1 MCTDRLELVDYKDTA
16 YLRRFMSERG
26 KIKSRANTGTCVQHQ
41 SDIAVAIKT
50 AREMALLP
58 YAVRT
63 AMGNKGGGRRGRDA
77 GSGGRPS
84 GRPSGPPTDRP
95 AVTGEAIDA
104 PVAGEAINAAVAGE
118 AIDAAVAG
126 ALDAD
131 SLIPESAAPELAAA
145 AASDESAD

>member
-1 MCTDRLELVDYKDTA
+1 MCTDRLDHVDYKDTS

-63 AMGNKGGGRRGRDA
+63 AMGNKGGGRRGRE
-77 GSGGRPS
+77 GGPGGPGRPGGRPS
-84 GRPSGPPTDRP
+84 GPSERP
-95 AVTGEAIDA
+95 AASGDQADGAGSGAVTT
-104 PVAGEAINAAVAGE
+104 AAVAEDVG
-118 AIDAAVAG
+118 VTG
-126 ALDAD
+126 AQ
-131 SLIPESAAPELAAA
+131 APDTPALVDELV
-145 AASDESAD
+145 D

>member
-1 MCTDRLELVDYKDTA
+1 MEHVDYKDTG

-41 SDIAVAIKT
+41 SDIAIAIKT

-77 GSGGRPS
+77 GPGGRPS
-84 GRPSGPPTDRP
+84 GRPSGPPSERP
-95 AVTGEAIDA
+95 AISGDQAEGAVAAATAEDAIA
-104 PVAGEAINAAVAGE
+104 PVA
-118 AIDAAVAG
+118 
-126 ALDAD
+126 
-131 SLIPESAAPELAAA
+131 AAPEVEVTAAPA
-145 AASDESAD
+145 ESVD

>member
-1 MCTDRLELVDYKDTA
+1 MELVDYKDTA

-77 GSGGRPS
+77 GPGGRPS
-84 GRPSGPPTDRP
+84 GRPSGPPADRP
-95 AVTGEAIDA
+95 AAVGEAVDDAAAAA
-104 PVAGEAINAAVAGE
+104 PVA
-118 AIDAAVAG
+118 
-126 ALDAD
+126 LDD
-131 SLIPESAAPELAAA
+131 DVLTPESAAPELAAA